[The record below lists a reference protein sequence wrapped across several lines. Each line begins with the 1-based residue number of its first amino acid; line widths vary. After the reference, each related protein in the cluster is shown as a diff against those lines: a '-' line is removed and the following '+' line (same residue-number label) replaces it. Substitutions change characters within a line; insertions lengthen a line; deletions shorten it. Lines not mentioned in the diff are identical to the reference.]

1 MERPAAMELAV
12 ELEALNRE
20 PARARSGSAAPMLS
34 SVPNGPGELVED
46 EEYQRDDGE
55 LGYAVGID
63 VRRRRCRGVPCT
75 PRPLEWRWLPVPP
88 CSSLALL
95 HREEA
100 SVIGLLC

>member
-1 MERPAAMELAV
+1 MECPAAMELAV

-63 VRRRRCRGVPCT
+63 VRRRRRRGVPCT
-75 PRPLEWRWLPVPP
+75 PRPLEWRA
-88 CSSLALL
+88 LA
-95 HREEA
+95 A
-100 SVIGLLC
+100 GAAMVSAGSAA